1 MPYSIPNYRYERHI
15 VQSNIPV
22 GPNRAPGANNNTFT
36 IEQFVDEMA
45 IAGGWDPLEWR
56 IKMTE
61 GQERYQRVLLKVK
74 EIAEFTPELGRGMG
88 MGIAVV
94 EDHGTISACCATV
107 EVSRRGA
114 LYIDK
119 LLLVTNSGYVLNP
132 RAAREQVQGAVAWEM
147 SHALYGGLRLENGQF
162 VNTNFDTY
170 NLMRLPDMPDVEVV
184 FTSSEDQWW
193 GGYGEPGGPPTPP
206 AVANAIFFATGKR
219 VRTTPMMA
227 QDLSWS

>member
-1 MPYSIPNYRYERHI
+1 L
-15 VQSNIPV
+15 
-22 GPNRAPGANNNTFT
+22 A
-36 IEQFVDEMA
+36 
-45 IAGGWDPLEWR
+45 
-56 IKMTE
+56 
-61 GQERYQRVLLKVK
+61 
-74 EIAEFTPELGRGMG
+74 
-88 MGIAVV
+88 
-94 EDHGTISACCATV
+94 ACCATV

-147 SHALYGGLRLENGQF
+147 SHALFGGLRLENGQF

-170 NLMRLPDMPDVEVV
+170 NLMRMPDMPEVEVV
-184 FTSSEDQWW
+184 FASSEDQWW
-193 GGYGEPGGPPTPP
+193 GGYGEPGGPPKPP

-219 VRTTPMMA
+219 VRTTPIMS